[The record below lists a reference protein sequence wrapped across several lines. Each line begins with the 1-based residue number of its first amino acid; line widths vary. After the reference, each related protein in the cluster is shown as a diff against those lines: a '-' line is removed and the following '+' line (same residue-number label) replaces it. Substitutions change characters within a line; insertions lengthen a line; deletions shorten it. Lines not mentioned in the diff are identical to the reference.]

1 MQGTQLQVPSILTQ
15 GGIRKPLGMPALLLR
30 GSEGPSEASPQL
42 PGTPSPGEA
51 RLLLDERLA

>member
-15 GGIRKPLGMPALLLR
+15 GGIRKALVMPALLLR
-30 GSEGPSEASPQL
+30 GSKGPSEASQQL
-42 PGTPSPGEA
+42 PGEA

>member
-15 GGIRKPLGMPALLLR
+15 DALVMPALLLR
-30 GSEGPSEASPQL
+30 GSKGPSEASQQL
-42 PGTPSPGEA
+42 PGEA